1 MVKRIRNR
9 KQALLIAALPLL
21 VFCGPPQ
28 AMAQDVSAARPA
40 VLPLPGEA
48 EGASIGSISVRLRQS
63 SGNAERDAAAQE
75 AARRIT
81 KSLDGSEF
89 SAIEAGE
96 IIAELIRQE
105 AISDARFY
113 LLPSASQTGVKLV
126 LKSTPLQAPR
136 RSNSQPAFSRRHIL
150 LSSPL

>member
-81 KSLDGSEF
+81 KSLDGLRLHKDERF
-89 SAIEAGE
+89 GCV
-96 IIAELIRQE
+96 IIAIAKKRQ
-105 AISDARFY
+105 
-113 LLPSASQTGVKLV
+113 
-126 LKSTPLQAPR
+126 R
-136 RSNSQPAFSRRHIL
+136 RPIA
-150 LSSPL
+150 